1 MALVMKSVLASRFC
15 ASFRT
20 AVLIKHSSSAKFS
33 IAAAGKKG
41 SHSAPEEDIKK
52 SVFISQSKD
61 VFSNLALEDWMYRNM
76 DFSKHHILMLWQNS
90 PTVVIGRHQNPWLE
104 ANPQV
109 LSENGVEVARRN
121 SGGGTVYHDNGNL
134 NLTFFTARDVYNRRR
149 NLDLVTRALFREF
162 NLYSQVNSREDIVI
176 NGNKISGTASK
187 LGNPNAYHH
196 CTILVNVDKTVLH
209 DALCKH
215 DKGITTTA
223 TASVPS
229 PTVNLQEV
237 NPNVSVEK
245 LLSALGWEFL
255 RSSPLSL
262 KDGGLDYAS
271 AQGGFQLVN
280 PTEDWFPGLDKI
292 REEFVSWAWRYG
304 RTPEFTVSRSFPVP
318 HLIARESG
326 MPLKD
331 VKEEL
336 AISLK
341 VVKGVIEDVTLKI
354 PPSMMS
360 ARGFTGDAEVLTS
373 LRGKRFCES
382 AMEILGE
389 SLGQSESQTLSPEQ
403 FGTSSETEGERFV
416 ADCMRQTMM
425 AV

>member
-1 MALVMKSVLASRFC
+1 MALVMKNAASRLMSLRGVVVSRC
-15 ASFRT
+15 C
-20 AVLIKHSSSAKFS
+20 SAHYS
-33 IAAAGKKG
+33 IASGKKSG
-41 SHSAPEEDIKK
+41 QTASEDEIKK

-76 DFSKHHILMLWQNS
+76 DFTKHHVLMLWQNS
-90 PTVVIGRHQNPWLE
+90 PTVVVGRHQNPWLE
-104 ANPQV
+104 ANPQI
-109 LSENGVEVARRN
+109 LMDNGVEVARRN
-121 SGGGTVYHDNGNL
+121 SGGGTVYHDSGNL
-134 NLTFFTARDVYNRRR
+134 NLTFFTARDVYNRHR

-162 NLYSQVNSREDIVI
+162 NLRSQVNAREDIVV
-176 NGNKISGTASK
+176 NGSKISGTASK

-196 CTILVNVDKTVLH
+196 CTILVNVDKSILH
-209 DALCKH
+209 DTLCKH
-215 DKGITTTA
+215 DKGIKTNA

-229 PTVNLQEV
+229 STVNLHDI
-237 NPNVSVEK
+237 NPHVTVEK

-255 RSSPLSL
+255 RSSALSL
-262 KDGGLDYAS
+262 EDGGLDFAS
-271 AQGGFQLVN
+271 SQGGFQLVN

-292 REEFVSWAWRYG
+292 RDEFVSWAWRYG
-304 RTPEFTVSRSFPVP
+304 KTPNFTVTRSFPVP
-318 HLIARESG
+318 TGVARHSESTPSG
-326 MPLKD
+326 

-336 AISLK
+336 AISLE

-360 ARGFTGDAEVLTS
+360 ARGFTGDAEVLTT

-382 AMEILGE
+382 AMEILGQ
-389 SLGQSESQTLSPEQ
+389 SLGQCDSQFMNADQYGSSAES
-403 FGTSSETEGERFV
+403 EGERFV

>member
-1 MALVMKSVLASRFC
+1 MALVMKSVFARHISASLR
-15 ASFRT
+15 A
-20 AVLIKHSSSAKFS
+20 AVVINRSSVAHFS
-33 IAAAGKKG
+33 INAAGKKG
-41 SHSAPEEDIKK
+41 SQTAPEEEIKK

-90 PTVVIGRHQNPWLE
+90 PTVVVGRHQNPWLE

-121 SGGGTVYHDNGNL
+121 SGGGTVYHDSGNL

-162 NLYSQVNSREDIVI
+162 NLCSQVNAREDIVI

-187 LGNPNAYHH
+187 LGSPNAYHH

-215 DKGITTTA
+215 DKGITTNA

-229 PTVNLQEV
+229 PTVNLQDV
-237 NPNVSVEK
+237 NPNVTVEK

-271 AQGGFQLVN
+271 QQGGFQLVN
-280 PTEDWFPGLDKI
+280 PTEDWFPGLEEI

-304 RTPEFTVSRSFPVP
+304 KTPKFTVSRSFPVP
-318 HLIARESG
+318 DMIARQSG
-326 MPLKD
+326 VPLKD
-331 VKEEL
+331 IKEDL
-336 AISLK
+336 AISFE

-360 ARGFTGDAEVLTS
+360 AKGFSGDAEVLTS

-389 SLGQSESQTLSPEQ
+389 SLGQSESQHSCAEQ
-403 FGTSSETEGERFV
+403 LGTSVETEGERFV

>member
-1 MALVMKSVLASRFC
+1 MALVMKSVCASRLC
-15 ASFRT
+15 ASLRA
-20 AVLIKHSSSAKFS
+20 AVLINRSSAANFS
-33 IAAAGKKG
+33 IAAAAGKKG
-41 SHSAPEEDIKK
+41 SQSAPEEDIKK

-90 PTVVIGRHQNPWLE
+90 PSVVIGRHQNPWLE

-121 SGGGTVYHDNGNL
+121 SGGGTVYHDSGNL

-162 NLYSQVNSREDIVI
+162 NLCSQVNAREDIVI

-215 DKGITTTA
+215 DKGITTNA

-229 PTVNLQEV
+229 PTVNLQDV

-245 LLSALGWEFL
+245 LLSALGWEYL

-262 KDGGLDYAS
+262 KDVGLDYAS
-271 AQGGFQLVN
+271 KQGGFQLVN

-304 RTPEFTVSRSFPVP
+304 KTPKFTVSRSFPVP
-318 HLIARESG
+318 NMITRQSG
-326 MPLKD
+326 
-331 VKEEL
+331 VAEEEL
-336 AISLK
+336 AISLE
-341 VVKGVIEDVTLKI
+341 VVKGVIEDVTLRI
-354 PPSMMS
+354 PPSVVS
-360 ARGFTGDAEVLTS
+360 AKGFSGDAEVLTS

-389 SLGQSESQTLSPEQ
+389 SLGQSESQHNNTEQ
-403 FGTSSETEGERFV
+403 FGTSAETEGERFV